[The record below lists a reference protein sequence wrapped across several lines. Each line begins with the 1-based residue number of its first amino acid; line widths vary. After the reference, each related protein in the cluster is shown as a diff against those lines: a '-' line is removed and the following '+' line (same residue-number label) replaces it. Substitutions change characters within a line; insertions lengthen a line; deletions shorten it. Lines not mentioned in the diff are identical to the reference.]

1 TAAMFLVGGGIL
13 VHSIPAVADFLHHI
27 EVLAREFP
35 VGGGFATVLAAMIF
49 NGLFGVL
56 IGGLLVGVGSGIK
69 RLLPAKSPS
78 KA

>member
-1 TAAMFLVGGGIL
+1 
-13 VHSIPAVADFLHHI
+13 
-27 EVLAREFP
+27 
-35 VGGGFATVLAAMIF
+35 MIF